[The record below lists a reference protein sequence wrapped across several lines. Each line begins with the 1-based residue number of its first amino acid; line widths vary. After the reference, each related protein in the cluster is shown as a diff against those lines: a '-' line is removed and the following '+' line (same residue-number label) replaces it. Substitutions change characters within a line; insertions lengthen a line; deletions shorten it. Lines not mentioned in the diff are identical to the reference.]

1 MLVTF
6 STGSGGEK
14 NYLEHF
20 YRKPL
25 YLSTCLYAIYAAL
38 LGWPAGNSV
47 YAGEMILNAAGAEV
61 GRWNQ
66 RAIGV
71 AVITFALLV
80 HGVVPKWGLRF
91 QNLLGVFKIAVLV
104 VIIISG
110 FVALGGHVKS
120 GAPHPS
126 NFTNAFAGTKSDA
139 NSFVNAMYN
148 VIWSYIGYSNI
159 FYALSEVKEPIKVVK
174 RAAPLA
180 LVFVTVLYMLVNIAF
195 FAAVPKDVI
204 LSSDRLIAAEFL

>member
-1 MLVTF
+1 
-6 STGSGGEK
+6 
-14 NYLEHF
+14 
-20 YRKPL
+20 
-25 YLSTCLYAIYAAL
+25 
-38 LGWPAGNSV
+38 
-47 YAGEMILNAAGAEV
+47 MILNAAGAEV
-61 GRWNQ
+61 TRWNQ

-80 HGVVPKWGLRF
+80 HGIVPKWGIRF
-91 QNLLGVFKIAVLV
+91 QNLLGIFKIAVLL

-126 NFTNAFAGTKSDA
+126 NFKNAFAGTKSDA

-148 VIWSYIGYSNI
+148 VIWSFIGYSNI

-180 LVFVTVLYMLVNIAF
+180 LVFVTILYMVSKTCESNLPGPLQYANISF
-195 FAAVPKDVI
+195 SISSWSI
-204 LSSDRLIAAEFL
+204 LPSLPPCPRT